1 MKEFW
6 SKPTCWLVAKLLLLG
21 IFCLLS
27 RRYSSKR
34 SRHRECIR
42 YVGKSIRIMIYVD
55 CQVPFE
61 EGSSCTGQVGAT
73 TNLHVYNCLYIHILY
88 VFVYVYYICI
98 CIYIYYIYIIC
109 VCTYIYIYI
118 YMVCTYIYI
127 YMCVYIYIFTYACI
141 YIFIYLYIYVCVC
154 VHIYIYIHMCV
165 CACIR
170 LNFPPIP
177 PGTLP
182 SKLGLYHKQAG
193 IYHAC
198 E

>member
-88 VFVYVYYICI
+88 VFVYVYYMCI
-98 CIYIYYIYIIC
+98 CIYYIYIYVC
-109 VCTYIYIYI
+109 VCVHI
-118 YMVCTYIYI
+118 YM
-127 YMCVYIYIFTYACI
+127 YIYIFTYACI
-141 YIFIYLYIYVCVC
+141 YIYIFIYLFIYIFMSVC
-154 VHIYIYIHMCV
+154 VHIYIYTYVCV
-165 CACIR
+165 CVYSFELSTHPTRNSTIQTR
-170 LNFPPIP
+170 
-177 PGTLP
+177 TLP
-182 SKLGLYHKQAG
+182 QAG
-193 IYHAC
+193 RNLPCVWIV
-198 E
+198 